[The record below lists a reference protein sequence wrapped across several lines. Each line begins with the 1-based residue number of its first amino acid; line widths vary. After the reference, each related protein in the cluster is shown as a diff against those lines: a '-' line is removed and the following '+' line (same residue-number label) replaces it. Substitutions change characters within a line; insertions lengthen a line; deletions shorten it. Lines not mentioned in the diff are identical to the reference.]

1 MPKTHRDLLRRT
13 VAQAANHIE
22 EAQIDLLSVKAEF
35 DPVHPDMAT
44 FLDSI
49 VGAMETILGLVATFC
64 FQAWGTA
71 PADWDVW
78 RNPGTHGKKM
88 YEDPEAEAPP
98 ETPRDS

>member
-35 DPVHPDMAT
+35 EPVHPDMAA

-49 VGAMETILGLVATFC
+49 VAGMETMLGLVATFC

-88 YEDPEAEAPP
+88 YEDPEQVPVDID
-98 ETPRDS
+98 PRDS